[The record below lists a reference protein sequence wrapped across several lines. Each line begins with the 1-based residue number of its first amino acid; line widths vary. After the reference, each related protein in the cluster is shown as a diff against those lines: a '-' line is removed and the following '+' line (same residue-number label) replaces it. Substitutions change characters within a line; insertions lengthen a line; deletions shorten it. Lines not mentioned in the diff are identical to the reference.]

1 MNRRL
6 LISAFFITGCL
17 MSLPVQS
24 HETGSCLGLN
34 GCARKVCELKLD
46 VEKAQS
52 QHNPHEILKKQQA
65 LMHIEMLCNMPNFEY
80 GDELEQIASTYE
92 DELKVALEE
101 YLRIIHDPTISKTR
115 LQQERK
121 YYDHQISSATQ
132 HYQERLAEAHA
143 KFLK

>member
-52 QHNPHEILKKQQA
+52 QNNPHEILKKQQA

-80 GDELEQIASTYE
+80 GDELEQIASAYE
-92 DELKVALEE
+92 DELKTALDG
-101 YLRIIHDPTISKTR
+101 YLKVLHDPSIDKAR
-115 LQQERK
+115 LKQEKK
-121 YYDHQISSATQ
+121 YYDYQISNATK
-132 HYQERLAEAHA
+132 HYEARLAEVHT
-143 KFLK
+143 KYLK